1 VVTGLDSLKSVN
13 PTRRL
18 RVVTIVVLAIGW
30 LVMSLLLTN
39 ATTALNTT
47 LLIMLYL
54 LAPWTAVNLTD
65 YFFVRRGHYAIA
77 DLFTPNGIYGAWSW
91 RGLTAFVAGVLAE
104 IPFVDLPFFVGP
116 AAKAMGEVDIAF
128 IVGLLVSGLVYV
140 AVTRSL
146 DVTHELAFIN
156 ANPSIADPS
165 STAAIVDTIAEEEK

>member
-1 VVTGLDSLKSVN
+1 
-13 PTRRL
+13 
-18 RVVTIVVLAIGW
+18 
-30 LVMSLLLTN
+30 
-39 ATTALNTT
+39 
-47 LLIMLYL
+47 LYL

-165 STAAIVDTIAEEEK
+165 STAAIADTITEEEK